1 MRGPSIRHSH
11 GFKSAGV
18 FPLNSDIFTEEDF
31 LPSTVFKPPQPPANL
46 ANEEEHIPEDTLQQP
61 DMAEASS
68 SALPDD
74 IMPLPR
80 LIMGASK
87 TGRKRKL
94 GSARVLT
101 STPEKER
108 LLDLSAEK

>member
-1 MRGPSIRHSH
+1 MQ

-18 FPLNSDIFTEEDF
+18 FPLNSDIFTEED
-31 LPSTVFKPPQPPANL
+31 LLLSTVFKPPQPPANL
-46 ANEEEHIPEDTLQQP
+46 ANLSFTDEEEQIPEDTLQQP
-61 DMAEASS
+61 DGSEAST

-80 LIMGASK
+80 LAMDASK

-94 GSARVLT
+94 GSERVLT

-108 LLDLSAEK
+108 LLAFC